1 MSKNVRI
8 SDEEQE
14 ENAQIHVC
22 LITDVKM
29 MLTKKTVKDDNDD
42 DDAKEV
48 DAKRR
53 RTG

>member
-1 MSKNVRI
+1 
-8 SDEEQE
+8 
-14 ENAQIHVC
+14 
-22 LITDVKM
+22 M

-53 RTG
+53 RTGWLFSSEFPKGNSGGNIVSQPGMRIW